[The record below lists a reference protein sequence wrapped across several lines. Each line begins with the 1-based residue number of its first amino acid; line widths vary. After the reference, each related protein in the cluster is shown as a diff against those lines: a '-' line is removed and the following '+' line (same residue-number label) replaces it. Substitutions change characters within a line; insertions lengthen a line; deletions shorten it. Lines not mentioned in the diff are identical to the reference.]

1 MTDRTV
7 IIPTPGSMQQPSQP
21 AAPSNPQGA
30 PAAPIGNLH
39 EAIQLHSGL
48 NPMVKAASTLL
59 TLVIKLRTTA
69 EYSNAPQLHQRITR
83 EMQQFDQEVRSQG
96 IPQESVLAAR
106 YLLCTVLDETVM
118 NTPWGTQ
125 SGWSQRSLLSIFH
138 KETFG
143 GEKCFLILQRL
154 QETSSRNLDVLEL
167 FYLCLSLGFEGKF
180 RLAPNGHA
188 QLETIRDNLYQT
200 IQNHRGYGENDLSPR
215 WEGKGR
221 KATGLM
227 HYVPLWVFAACSMAL
242 LVMAYAGFSVWL
254 FQGNEPTIEMI
265 QQLMVSGAPEQSIEQ
280 AGAINGV
287 E

>member
-7 IIPTPGSMQQPSQP
+7 IIPTPGSMQQPAQ
-21 AAPSNPQGA
+21 A
-30 PAAPIGNLH
+30 PAAAQSAPSSPVPDLGMVQ
-39 EAIQLHSGL
+39 EAISLQSGL
-48 NPMVKAASTLL
+48 NPLVRAASTLL
-59 TLVIKLRTTA
+59 TLIIKLRTTT
-69 EYSNAPQLHQRITR
+69 EFSNAPQLHQRITR
-83 EMQQFDQEVRSQG
+83 ELQKFDQEIRAQGVSQ
-96 IPQESVLAAR
+96 ETVLAAR

-118 NTPWGTQ
+118 NTPWGAQ

-154 QETSSRNLDVLEL
+154 QETANQNLDVLEL

-188 QLETIRDNLYQT
+188 QLETIRDNLYNT
-200 IQNHRGYGENDLSPR
+200 IQSHRGYVENDLSPR

-221 KATGLM
+221 KANGLM
-227 HYVPLWVFAACSMAL
+227 HYIPLWVFAACTMAL

-254 FQGNEPTIEMI
+254 FQGNEPAVDMM
-265 QQLMVSGAPEQSIEQ
+265 QQLMT
-280 AGAINGV
+280 V
-287 E
+287 ETTEITDSTGTQP

>member
-7 IIPTPGSMQQPSQP
+7 IIPTPGSMQQPAQ
-21 AAPSNPQGA
+21 A
-30 PAAPIGNLH
+30 PAAAAQASPAPDLGMVQ
-39 EAIQLHSGL
+39 EAIQVQSGL
-48 NPMVKAASTLL
+48 NPLVRAASTLL
-59 TLVIKLRTTA
+59 TLVIKLRTTTDFN
-69 EYSNAPQLHQRITR
+69 NAPQLHQRITR
-83 EMQQFDQEVRSQG
+83 ELQKFDQEIRAQGGSQ
-96 IPQESVLAAR
+96 ETVLAAR

-118 NTPWGTQ
+118 NTPWGAQ

-154 QETSSRNLDVLEL
+154 QETANQNLDALEL

-188 QLETIRDNLYQT
+188 QLETIRDNLYNT
-200 IQNHRGYGENDLSPR
+200 IQNHRGYVENDLSPR

-227 HYVPLWVFAACSMAL
+227 HYIPLWVFAACTMAL
-242 LVMAYAGFSVWL
+242 LVMTYAGFSVWL
-254 FQGNEPTIEMI
+254 FQGNEPAIEMM
-265 QQLMVSGAPEQSIEQ
+265 QQLMPIESTEPK
-280 AGAINGV
+280 V